1 MKVFV
6 QKSKYSTNLYFGQI
20 TKLILINLVNREH
33 VKFDILPPC
42 AAGVCLLGNCV
53 CNFDY
58 FLFKYLKIVLV
69 RFISSVIVRNCD
81 NLFCSR
87 QLYEHETL
95 EELFCRILGSRLW
108 SCI

>member
-42 AAGVCLLGNCV
+42 AAGVRLLGNCV

-81 NLFCSR
+81 TKSFTSTADEYWPQIKLFS
-87 QLYEHETL
+87 LL
-95 EELFCRILGSRLW
+95 DF
-108 SCI
+108 